1 MNNALCT
8 ENESQAREGG
18 DQSRWCGSD
27 LGVKVVEGIEEG
39 GQHIPDGILLNVD
52 AASVCR

>member
-39 GQHIPDGILLNVD
+39 GQNIPDGILLNVD